1 MGNICKVCYSF
12 QDVLQDSEIKR
23 SHIIGGKN
31 SLLICRDC
39 FNSNIKIPPSN
50 AQEKQ
55 GQMGAAKTRKLQ
67 VEVQISNKKDRKQ
80 LKMSK

>member
-1 MGNICKVCYSF
+1 MWNMCEICYSY
-12 QDVLQDSEIKR
+12 QDIFSDAEIKR

-55 GQMGAAKTRKLQ
+55 GQMGAEKTRKLQ
-67 VEVQISNKKDRKQ
+67 AEVQISNKKDRK
-80 LKMSK
+80 